1 MNPLDRAYVPAGA
14 QGRSAIEDAY
24 AAAIATG
31 GDVVDGGFDDEH
43 AASSHELLCRAGETL
58 IELAMIAQ
66 IFQAQAQLD
75 PDASSQEL
83 RRDARTLRLAS
94 ARVARLTRDA
104 LENHGRD
111 TGYTLDVW
119 LEHAFSETEMLMTD
133 DVDPLFS
140 GVPGSAI
147 ELVRHL
153 SDSLFGALAAAP
165 TDRMGVPERVASA
178 MGVSVALYMVADS
191 HLRNEP
197 RLRIV

>member
-1 MNPLDRAYVPAGA
+1 MNPLARAYVPAGA
-14 QGRSAIEDAY
+14 LGRSAIEDAY
-24 AAAIATG
+24 GAAIAVG
-31 GDVVDGGFDDEH
+31 GDMVDGGFDDER
-43 AASSHELLCRAGETL
+43 AASSHELLCLAGATL

-75 PDASSQEL
+75 PDAVSQEL
-83 RRDARTLRLAS
+83 KRDAKALRIAS
-94 ARVARLTRDA
+94 ARMARLSRNA

-111 TGYTLDVW
+111 TGYSLDVW
-119 LEHAFSETEMLMTD
+119 LEHAFAETELLMTAD
-133 DVDPLFS
+133 SDPLFG
-140 GVPGSAI
+140 GVETGAI

-153 SDSLFGALAAAP
+153 SDSLFSALAATP

-178 MGVSVALYMVADS
+178 MGVSVALFMVADS